1 MFFFFFF
8 FKYAFLFVMVRSMQ
22 VGDRLKQIGFYIRC
36 SELKEPAKS
45 CKFLSSG
52 VTLKSPNNIT
62 FSYVSKYMEKI
73 LDKLSKNADLLWSGG
88 LYVPTINHFLKR
100 RSISRKRVSLNSIVN
115 QVIKT
120 ISSLFIFLTK
130 KIKRTKTQ
138 IKPKSTYKIKISKQK
153 TTKATVFR
161 AQKLL
166 GGRNCLFCVLVLFL
180 RSKPFRRKKQT
191 GLKWSWQPHLHYY

>member
-1 MFFFFFF
+1 MFFFCFCFFL
-8 FKYAFLFVMVRSMQ
+8 KYAFLFVMVRSTQ
-22 VGDRLKQIGFYIRC
+22 EGDRLKQIGFYIRR

-100 RSISRKRVSLNSIVN
+100 RSISRKRVSLNSIAN
-115 QVIKT
+115 
-120 ISSLFIFLTK
+120 
-130 KIKRTKTQ
+130 
-138 IKPKSTYKIKISKQK
+138 
-153 TTKATVFR
+153 
-161 AQKLL
+161 
-166 GGRNCLFCVLVLFL
+166 
-180 RSKPFRRKKQT
+180 
-191 GLKWSWQPHLHYY
+191 